1 MSKQA
6 LQKMLALLF
15 GFALVAAACGGSSG
29 ETEASGD
36 EETSESE
43 DTSEDS
49 GGEDEE
55 VGGAAS
61 DEDVEEAVQAAGD
74 EEAGEGSTAGSI
86 EELEA
91 IWAEERAA
99 IVETLSSGD
108 YGLGEDGILRGP
120 GGFELDTSACP
131 ADWNNEAAADGTI
144 TIGYTIAQS
153 GALAVYGNIADGLGA
168 YFDYQNSVGGV
179 GPDGL
184 QIELVVKDDEYVATR
199 TQELVDELL
208 QTEDPFAVT
217 TLGSPNTF
225 SVYNTLNDLCVP
237 HPHVTTGH
245 QAWGDPEGHPW
256 TTGQQLS
263 YSTEAL
269 IWANWIDDNLEG
281 PVTVAGLVMDNDF
294 GLAYESSFEVFAE
307 ASDTIEEFVAVRH
320 DPAAATLTNEV
331 TTLAAENPDVFIS
344 MTAGNPCVLAI
355 QEADRSGIT
364 ETAQALFTPSVCKTI
379 SGTME
384 PAGDASEG
392 WYVVGGGIKDTT
404 DPQYLDDPYIAWV
417 NEQVEAAGLD
427 SSVSLTGD
435 GFGVRGWG
443 MVQAMLVA
451 AELDGGMTRTNFI
464 LALRSMDMTHPALLD
479 GIGWNTNG
487 AEDSY
492 FIEGSEISQFTVA
505 DQTWVQQGGIIDLS
519 GLSPNCPW
527 VAGEGC

>member
-15 GFALVAAACGGSSG
+15 GFALVAAACGGSDG
-29 ETEASGD
+29 ETATGSEDDTTETTEAS
-36 EETSESE
+36 E
-43 DTSEDS
+43 DD
-49 GGEDEE
+49 GE

-61 DEDVEEAVQAAGD
+61 EDEVAEAV
-74 EEAGEGSTAGSI
+74 EEAGEAEVSEGPTAGSI
-86 EELEA
+86 EELEEQ
-91 IWAEERAA
+91 WAAERAA

-108 YGLGEDGILRGP
+108 YGLGDDGILRGP
-120 GGFELDTSACP
+120 GGFELDTSTCP
-131 ADWNNEAAADGTI
+131 ADWNNDAAADGTI

-153 GALAVYGNIADGLGA
+153 GALAVYGNIADGMGA
-168 YFDYQNSVGGV
+168 YFDYLNANGGV
-179 GPDGL
+179 GADGV

-225 SVYNTLNDLCVP
+225 SVYNKLNELCVP
-237 HPHVTTGH
+237 HPMVTTGH

-269 IWANWIDDNLEG
+269 IWKSWIEDNLEG
-281 PVTVAGLVMDNDF
+281 PVVVGGLVMDNDF

-307 ASDTIEEFVAVRH
+307 ESDVISEFVAVRH

-404 DPQYLDDPYIAWV
+404 DPQYADDPFIAWV

-435 GFGVRGWG
+435 GFGVRGWSMG
-443 MVQAMLVA
+443 QALLVA
-451 AELDGGMTRTNFI
+451 AELEGGLTRTNFI

-527 VAGEGC
+527 VPGEGC